1 MSQRRSLERLVRRC
15 SLKMFSCLMPLF
27 PVMIFP
33 TTSSSS
39 ISTWVSASSSSVSS
53 SCSNSST
60 LSLCLL
66 SCSSWA
72 VSTLF
77 YRSAISSYLLLS
89 INDFLIQIIEIEW
102 NEDTTSE
109 DQDLFDVSNRYIAIG
124 VSMIMIMMSGLLLL
138 LCHQKQRVS
147 HSDHNLWYQLWTGTN
162 AFYWQ
167 HQFLAWWNM
176 NRTGLVQDKSKHVQ
190 V

>member
-1 MSQRRSLERLVRRC
+1 MSQRRSLERLVMRC
-15 SLKMFSCLMPLF
+15 LLRMFSCLMPLF

-39 ISTWVSASSSSVSS
+39 ISTSVSASLSSVSS

-77 YRSAISSYLLLS
+77 YRSAIFSYLS
-89 INDFLIQIIEIEW
+89 IIDFLIQIIEIEW

-138 LCHQKQRVS
+138 LCHQK
-147 HSDHNLWYQLWTGTN
+147 
-162 AFYWQ
+162 
-167 HQFLAWWNM
+167 
-176 NRTGLVQDKSKHVQ
+176 
-190 V
+190 

>member
-1 MSQRRSLERLVRRC
+1 MWRRHSLERLERRC

-77 YRSAISSYLLLS
+77 YRSAISSYLTFHHWFSDPDYWDRMEWRHHIRGPGSVWCQQQIHCHRSEHDHDHDVRTAAPPLS
-89 INDFLIQIIEIEW
+89 SETKSQSLWSQSLISTFELGQ
-102 NEDTTSE
+102 
-109 DQDLFDVSNRYIAIG
+109 
-124 VSMIMIMMSGLLLL
+124 M
-138 LCHQKQRVS
+138 
-147 HSDHNLWYQLWTGTN
+147 HSIDNI
-162 AFYWQ
+162 
-167 HQFLAWWNM
+167 
-176 NRTGLVQDKSKHVQ
+176 
-190 V
+190 